1 MTPKPVKAKPPRS
14 AAPPGGGAPRP
25 ADEAA
30 AGPHHERLAD
40 PAPRLE
46 EGPLEETLR
55 PQRLTEF
62 VGQPQVK
69 SNLGVFLRAARERGE
84 ALDHVLF
91 CGPPGLGK
99 TTLANILAVEL
110 GVEILHTSGP
120 VIERPGDLAGLL
132 TNLTERGV
140 LFIDEIH
147 RLNHVVEEYLYP
159 AMEDFTLD
167 ILLDRGPSA
176 RSIKIQLPR
185 FTLVGATTRAGLIT
199 SPLRARFGMT
209 VRLDYYDPAELS
221 QIVLRSARILGIG
234 IEEAAATELARR
246 SRGTPR
252 VANRLLRRVR
262 DFAQSQG
269 APAIGKPLVEES
281 LRLLEVDAG
290 GLDDMDRRLL
300 EALIHKYEG
309 GPVGINT
316 LAVVVGEEPDTLE
329 DVYEPFLIQ
338 EGFLKRTAR
347 GREATTLAYRHL
359 GLTPPASAPAVEP
372 ARPAAGD
379 GSPPTQDKLF

>member
-1 MTPKPVKAKPPRS
+1 MTAKPLAKKPSRAPS
-14 AAPPGGGAPRP
+14 ATAGAGAGSGDPPP
-25 ADEAA
+25 
-30 AGPHHERLAD
+30 HERLAD
-40 PAPRLE
+40 PTPRVE
-46 EGPLEETLR
+46 EGPIEETLR
-55 PQRLTEF
+55 PQRLGDF
-62 VGQPQVK
+62 VGQAGVRER
-69 SNLGVFLRAARERGE
+69 LGIFLQAARERRE

-99 TTLANILAVEL
+99 TTLAAILAQEL
-110 GVEILHTSGP
+110 GVDITHTSGP

-132 TNLTERGV
+132 TNLPERGV

-159 AMEDFTLD
+159 AMEDCTLD

-176 RSIKIQLPR
+176 RSIKITLPP

-209 VRLDYYDPAELS
+209 IRLDYYGAEDLAR
-221 QIVLRSARILGIG
+221 IVLRSSRILGIT
-234 IEEAAATELARR
+234 IEDDAALELARR

-262 DFAQSQG
+262 DFAQIRG
-269 APAIGKPLVEES
+269 VAPVARPLVEEA
-281 LRLLEVDAG
+281 LRMLEVDER

-309 GPVGINT
+309 GPVGIGT
-316 LAVVVGEEPDTLE
+316 LAVVVGEEAETLE

-338 EGFLKRTAR
+338 EGFLKRTPR
-347 GREATTLAYRHL
+347 GRQATALAYRHL
-359 GLTPPASAPAVEP
+359 GLAAPSTALPPEDDNGPGERS
-372 ARPAAGD
+372 D
-379 GSPPTQDKLF
+379 PTLQDRLL